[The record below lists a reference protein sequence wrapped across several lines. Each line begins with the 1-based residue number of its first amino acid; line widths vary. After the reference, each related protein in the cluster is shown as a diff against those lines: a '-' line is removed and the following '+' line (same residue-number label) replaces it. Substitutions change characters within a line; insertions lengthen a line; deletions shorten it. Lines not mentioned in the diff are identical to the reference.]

1 MVQLVTC
8 QLLAIVVLEFQ
19 VLPDALVVATL
30 DLWDHLD
37 NLAVPV
43 FLEPLLDA
51 LDPQDNQELQDS
63 QVNLIF
69 SSSSFY

>member
-43 FLEPLLDA
+43 FLETLLDA